1 MAGQATHIIPI
12 TVAAQRE
19 LSKRGGRD
27 AGARVRVADEAA
39 VATAVEAGVRAGVG
53 GKVAV
58 SAPPNTASLPVV
70 GNSERDLGV
79 RGGGPPCCVGRF
91 DRGRVH
97 VSEHLWYVRYSLA
110 T

>member
-1 MAGQATHIIPI
+1 MSGPATHIIPV

-27 AGARVRVADEAA
+27 AGARIRVADEAT
-39 VATAVEAGVRAGVG
+39 VATTVETGVRAGVS

-70 GNSERDLGV
+70 GNSERDLGI
-79 RGGGPPCCVGRF
+79 RSSGPPCCVGRF
-91 DRGRVH
+91 DRGCVH
-97 VSEHLWYVRYSLA
+97 VSEHLWCVRYS
-110 T
+110 